1 MKVPLTNICELTK
14 HLLYGLDSNQSH
26 TVLMGGPTQ
35 AIGGIANRKTSG
47 PQRGIQSLRERCVSA
62 STTTS

>member
-14 HLLYGLDSNQSH
+14 HLLYGLESNQSH

-35 AIGGIANRKTSG
+35 SIGGIANRKTSG
-47 PQRGIQSLRERCVSA
+47 PQRGIQSLR
-62 STTTS
+62 